1 MPFFGGG
8 GGGGAGTVTDVSVVT
23 ANGLS
28 GTVAD
33 STTTPAITLNIAAL
47 DAAKIADGT
56 VSSTEFQ
63 FINTLSSN
71 AQTQIDAKAPIASP
85 TFTGTVTIPTPFTLG
100 AVSVTPTGTELNFV
114 DGVTSAIQ
122 TQLDGKIGGSTGA
135 TDNSVLRAN
144 GTGGATAQNS
154 GIQIDDSNVIGATG
168 ALIALRVDTGQQI
181 YYDADGHNF
190 RLGGGG
196 ANLWGIS
203 SSGLLATGGDN
214 TYDIG
219 AAGANRPRTGYF
231 ATGIAIEATITAAG
245 TTGAQTINKTAGSV
259 NFGIGASSLVVT
271 DDKVTAN
278 SIVMATVATNDSTL
292 KSVQAVAG
300 VGSFTLFGNAA
311 ATAETRVN
319 FWVLTPD

>member
-33 STTTPAITLNIAAL
+33 STTTPAITLNISGL
-47 DAAKIADGT
+47 DATKIAGGGVT
-56 VSSTEFQ
+56 STEFD
-63 FINTLSSN
+63 F
-71 AQTQIDAKAPIASP
+71 
-85 TFTGTVTIPTPFTLG
+85 LG
-100 AVSVTPTGTELNFV
+100 SVTS
-114 DGVTSAIQ
+114 DIQ
-122 TQLDGKIGGSTGA
+122 TQLNAKVGGSTGA
-135 TDNSVLRAN
+135 TDNAVLRAD
-144 GTGGATAQNS
+144 GAGGATLQNS
-154 GIQIDDSNVIGATG
+154 GVKIDDSNVISATG